1 VIKRASFVLGL
12 LMIGLMWT
20 TVAHAEET
28 YDPQPVPYLRSPYVT
43 GDLERDIQ
51 TADYIISWQMDHG
64 GWNKNSAEVFM
75 SRPWDGTEAKSGW
88 FDGAGN
94 PLGTIDNNATND
106 EVLFLALM
114 YRETGEERFKEA
126 AIRGIDFLLNMQYE
140 SGGWPQVYPTR
151 GNYSDYVTF
160 NDSAM
165 IRTMNVLTLV
175 RDAGYP
181 FDSDLVDESRRLRTA
196 EALEKGLD
204 YILKSQIIVDGY
216 PTAWCAQHDPVT
228 YEPREGRSYEHP
240 SISGSESVGIVEYLL
255 SLPDPPDEVKK
266 AIVGAIRWFDKV
278 KIDDYEYVQAD
289 PAGAYFYYKPGS
301 MTWYRF
307 YEIETFEPIFSGR
320 LGITHN
326 FHQLEQSARD
336 GYRWA
341 GDWATDLIQ
350 LKDELPYYKD
360 ISYQLDVERYQAIK
374 QAKAE
379 ASTGEE
385 VNLAEEANDDRAA
398 DTEPAET
405 NGSDS
410 AGAMDNTSGSSDSMQ
425 SASEGS
431 ASGSISRGNILLTVV
446 ISVVSALVMFGFGLL
461 IGMKRKPMWGKWSAG
476 R

>member
-1 VIKRASFVLGL
+1 
-12 LMIGLMWT
+12 
-20 TVAHAEET
+20 
-28 YDPQPVPYLRSPYVT
+28 
-43 GDLERDIQ
+43 
-51 TADYIISWQMDHG
+51 
-64 GWNKNSAEVFM
+64 
-75 SRPWDGTEAKSGW
+75 
-88 FDGAGN
+88 
-94 PLGTIDNNATND
+94 
-106 EVLFLALM
+106 
-114 YRETGEERFKEA
+114 
-126 AIRGIDFLLNMQYE
+126 
-140 SGGWPQVYPTR
+140 
-151 GNYSDYVTF
+151 
-160 NDSAM
+160 
-165 IRTMNVLTLV
+165 
-175 RDAGYP
+175 
-181 FDSDLVDESRRLRTA
+181 
-196 EALEKGLD
+196 
-204 YILKSQIIVDGY
+204 
-216 PTAWCAQHDPVT
+216 
-228 YEPREGRSYEHP
+228 
-240 SISGSESVGIVEYLL
+240 
-255 SLPDPPDEVKK
+255 
-266 AIVGAIRWFDKV
+266 
-278 KIDDYEYVQAD
+278 
-289 PAGAYFYYKPGS
+289 

-341 GDWATDLIQ
+341 GDWAKDLIQ